1 MQAKATSRSFREP
14 AGPDTWKD
22 QSSASI
28 PRRGLMA
35 AGAWPSGSPRPSRT
49 ASSLGPGV
57 LAIVGRW
64 LRPGSRGSALS
75 ADRAE
80 RQRHEAGPA
89 ADRPISRRSSR
100 SSQPVTGQRRPQPQA
115 SPSPSNAGLKAVSDE
130 LGSSRLG
137 EQLPTPLLLSSQH
150 RETLCS
156 GLGLGLKV
164 AVALVAGVSLVRLAG
179 AYQER
184 MEHHAE
190 LRAVLTVQSAK
201 LEKARTRFDQL
212 FAIGGEQT
220 LIRQQGQWIAPN
232 RLRVVWNR

>member
-1 MQAKATSRSFREP
+1 M
-14 AGPDTWKD
+14 GN
-22 QSSASI
+22 
-28 PRRGLMA
+28 
-35 AGAWPSGSPRPSRT
+35 
-49 ASSLGPGV
+49 GV
-57 LAIVGRW
+57 LAMVGRV
-64 LRPGSRGSALS
+64 LRPGSRGPARS
-75 ADRAE
+75 ADRVQ
-80 RQRHEAGPA
+80 RQTRDGGPA
-89 ADRPISRRSSR
+89 GDRSISPRGSR
-100 SSQPVTGQRRPQPQA
+100 SSHPVTGQRRLRPQA
-115 SPSPSNAGLKAVSDE
+115 APSPSNAGLKAVSGVVGASLMGDQ
-130 LGSSRLG
+130 R
-137 EQLPTPLLLSSQH
+137 PTPSLLSSQH

-164 AVALVAGVSLVRLAG
+164 AVAFVAGVSLVRLAG